1 MFRTTVRRRI
11 AVVAAVLMVVLIGGH
26 ARAFARRPETTRI
39 YVVHVGDTIWD
50 IARRVVG
57 PGSDPRPLV
66 DRMIRINHLGE
77 GTIFVGERLSMPSSG
92 Q

>member
-1 MFRTTVRRRI
+1 MFRTTVRHRT
-11 AVVAAVLMVVLIGGH
+11 AVVATVLMVVLIGGH
-26 ARAFARRPETTRI
+26 ARAFVRRPETRRM
-39 YVVHVGDTIWD
+39 YVVQAGDTIWD

-57 PGSDPRPLV
+57 PRSDPRPLV
-66 DRMIRINHLGE
+66 DRMIRINHLGN